1 MPSVELTNQQV
12 VDLVRQLPAA
22 GKRAALLA
30 LAGGADDRARRMQL
44 VETRLRAIASER
56 GLKWDE
62 MSEAER
68 EAFIDDLLHEDR

>member
-1 MPSVELTNQQV
+1 MPNVELTNQQV

-30 LAGGADDRARRMQL
+30 LAGGADDRARRMRMI
-44 VETRLRAIASER
+44 ESRLRVIASDR

-62 MSEAER
+62 MGEVER
-68 EAFIDDLLHEDR
+68 EALIDDLLHEDR